1 MLQDN
6 ETVVDSETQN
16 SINLSQDDSI
26 PYEADQGTI
35 SKQDKYLI

>member
-1 MLQDN
+1 MSENN
-6 ETVVDSETQN
+6 ETVVDSETQS
-16 SINLSQDDSI
+16 SINLSQSDSI

>member
-6 ETVVDSETQN
+6 ETVVDSEKQN
-16 SINLSQDDSI
+16 SINLSQSDSI
-26 PYEADQGTI
+26 PYYVYQGTI

>member
-1 MLQDN
+1 MSQN
-6 ETVVDSETQN
+6 SETVVDSETQN

>member
-1 MLQDN
+1 MLQDS
-6 ETVVDSETQN
+6 ETVVDYETQN